1 MAINEPVYLSPFHP
15 LKYLHVLRLP
25 VCLIRLEVMSV
36 AVFIMLSSLS
46 ILSVILLA
54 LVNFV
59 VLASL

>member
-1 MAINEPVYLSPFHP
+1 MAINEPVYLSPLHP

-46 ILSVILLA
+46 VILLA